1 MKQIPYILGLLL
13 ALILLCGMRVP
24 FLRCEAFVPGAPL
37 LYDEK
42 DYLHGARSFAAG
54 DTTSDTVE
62 AWIRAPATSWVLLT
76 VARLQ
81 GVPPALA
88 GCDFQLL
95 QIGMWALVMLLVA
108 SITAHLFDRRA
119 ALASALV
126 LALLPVAAS
135 VSLMIHADTLFS
147 LGLVATFWAL
157 LLYARRQRLIWLVVA
172 GLAAG
177 GSTLTRSLL
186 LPLLPLISLWLIAVA
201 SGGRGRPSSPQPA
214 SLAAAGEGEAEF
226 PPRLSQ
232 WERGQGGEG
241 RFGCFSARSL
251 AQLLLPCVLFVGLLA
266 LAITPWVWRNYQ
278 LYGGFIPS
286 DTTGAIN
293 LFRDNV
299 SGDDVNFTT
308 IRNQSPNPIG
318 RQRYATQ
325 RAWQAISAD
334 PASFARKF
342 VYSSL
347 IGWSPGDFRRTRTF
361 ISVLLERPRTASLLT
376 HLTMLLWLAVPLAVL
391 GMLFAP
397 RASRAARG
405 YRAVMLAMAL
415 LYTVLIGV
423 THFEE
428 RYRLPYLLLWLPYAG
443 WCLAHP
449 RLLLAQLRQP
459 AGVIAAGAIVV
470 VSLFY
475 IPLIWP
481 AQWDDARALALHAR
495 GLLRDRAGDL
505 AGALADQQ
513 VAAAL
518 QPELRE
524 ARVAA
529 ARLQA
534 RAGDPVGAE
543 QTLRAT
549 LRDADLLK
557 LRTPADA
564 TVALQQLLHA
574 QGRVAESTALDRAL
588 DPAIRRRAEALA
600 WGRGANAGP
609 ALRLGIDDLGLVSGF
624 YSSAEAQPFRWSG
637 PQARMLLVGS
647 GQYACLRATANRPP
661 DMPAPLVQ
669 LSARLDGGTA
679 VALPAI
685 RPPRQ
690 GWAWLCARLPAFVDA
705 GQANKIEL
713 DLRAPTYNPFAA
725 GLNND
730 ARDLGMAIS
739 DAELRA
745 GPLAID
751 PESGLLLDYAAAAP
765 EPSEGLRLLGI
776 SGAARGK
783 PGANVPITLWWH
795 AAQAPQ
801 PGVFTFLH
809 VLDPAGQKVA
819 DYNAPLAGDQR
830 PRPWVAAEPLLDQA
844 ALALPANLAP
854 GRYRLIGGAFD
865 PASGARLAQAELGT
879 FVVE

>member
-13 ALILLCGMRVP
+13 ALTLLVGMRLP

-62 AWIRAPATSWVLLT
+62 AWIRAPATSWLLLT

-95 QIGMWALVMLLVA
+95 QIGMWALILLLVA
-108 SITAHLFDRRA
+108 VITAQLFDRRA
-119 ALASALV
+119 ALASVLV
-126 LALLPVAAS
+126 LALLPVATS
-135 VSLMIHADTLFS
+135 VTLMIHADTLFS

-157 LLYARRQRLIWLVVA
+157 LRYARQQRLIWLVVA

-186 LPLLPLISLWLIAVA
+186 LPLLPLLSIWLIAVA
-201 SGGRGRPSSPQPA
+201 
-214 SLAAAGEGEAEF
+214 
-226 PPRLSQ
+226 
-232 WERGQGGEG
+232 WERAGYP
-241 RFGCFSARSL
+241 RHFSSRSL
-251 AQLLLPCVLFVGLLA
+251 LQLLLPCVLFVGLLA

-299 SGDDVNFTT
+299 SGTDVNFTT
-308 IRNQSPNPIG
+308 IRNQSPNPVG

-325 RAWQAISAD
+325 RAWQAITAE
-334 PASFARKF
+334 PAIFARKF

-347 IGWSPGDFRRTRTF
+347 IGWSPGDFQHTRTF

-376 HLTMLLWLAVPLAVL
+376 HLTMLLWLTVPLTVL

-397 RASRAARG
+397 RASPAARG

-449 RLLLAQLRQP
+449 RALLERLRRPSGLLA
-459 AGVIAAGAIVV
+459 VGAIVA

-481 AQWDDARALALHAR
+481 VQSDDAQALAFHAR
-495 GLLRDRAGDL
+495 GLLRDRTGDL

-513 VAAAL
+513 LAAAL

-529 ARLQA
+529 AQLQA
-534 RAGDPVGAE
+534 HTGDQAGAE
-543 QTLRAT
+543 QTLRAI
-549 LRDADLLK
+549 LRDAELLK
-557 LRTPADA
+557 QRTPADA
-564 TVALQQLLHA
+564 TVALQQLLHS
-574 QGRVAESTALDRAL
+574 QGRTAESAALDSAL
-588 DPAIRRRAEALA
+588 DPAIRRRAEVLA
-600 WGRGANAGP
+600 WERGVTPGP
-609 ALRLGIDDLGLVSGF
+609 ALRLGIDDLGLISGF
-624 YSSAEAQPFRWSG
+624 YSSAEEQPFRWSG
-637 PQARMLLVGS
+637 SHAQMLLAGP

-669 LSARLDGGTA
+669 LSARRDGSA
-679 VALPAI
+679 VVALQSI

-690 GWAWLCARLPAFVDA
+690 GWAWLCAQLPTPADA
-705 GQANKIEL
+705 AQTNQIEL
-713 DLRAPTYNPFAA
+713 ELHTPTYNPFVA
-725 GLNND
+725 GLDND
-730 ARDLGMAIS
+730 ARDLGLAIS
-739 DAELRA
+739 DVELRA
-745 GPLAID
+745 GPLALD
-751 PESGLLLDYAAAAP
+751 PASGLLLDYVAATP
-765 EPSEGLRLLGI
+765 EPAEGLRLLGI
-776 SGAARGK
+776 SGLARGK
-783 PGANVPITLWWH
+783 PGANVSLTLWWR
-795 AAQAPQ
+795 AAQAPPQ
-801 PGVFTFLH
+801 GVFTFLH
-809 VLDPAGQKVA
+809 LLDAAGQKVA
-819 DYNAPLAGDQR
+819 EYNAPLAGDQR
-830 PRPWVAAEPLLDQA
+830 PRPWVVAEPLLDQA
-844 ALALPANLAP
+844 ALALPANLPP
-854 GRYRLIGGAFD
+854 GQYRLIGGAFD
-865 PASGARLAQAELGT
+865 LASGVRLAQAELGT
-879 FVVE
+879 FVIE

>member
-1 MKQIPYILGLLL
+1 MKQIPYIVGLLL
-13 ALILLCGMRVP
+13 ALTLLVGVRLP

-62 AWIRAPATSWVLLT
+62 AWIRAPATAWLLLT

-88 GCDFQLL
+88 GCGFQLL
-95 QIGMWALVMLLVA
+95 QLGMWALVLLLVA
-108 SITAHLFDRRA
+108 AITAQLFDRRA

-126 LALLPVAAS
+126 LALLPVATS
-135 VSLMIHADTLFS
+135 VTLMIHADTLFS

-157 LLYARRQRLIWLVVA
+157 LLYARRQQLIWLVVA

-186 LPLLPLISLWLIAVA
+186 LPLLPLLSLWLLAVA
-201 SGGRGRPSSPQPA
+201 
-214 SLAAAGEGEAEF
+214 
-226 PPRLSQ
+226 
-232 WERGQGGEG
+232 WERAGFP
-241 RFGCFSARSL
+241 RRFSARSMV
-251 AQLLLPCVLFVGLLA
+251 QLLLPCALFVGLLA
-266 LAITPWVWRNYQ
+266 LAISPWVWRNYH

-299 SGDDVNFTT
+299 SGTDVNFTT
-308 IRNQSPNPIG
+308 IRRHSPNPVG
-318 RQRYATQ
+318 RQRYATW
-325 RAWQAISAD
+325 RAWQAISAE
-334 PASFARKF
+334 PVVFARKF
-342 VYSSL
+342 IYSSL
-347 IGWSPGDFRRTRTF
+347 IGWSPGDFQHTRTF

-376 HLTMLLWLAVPLAVL
+376 HVTILLWLAVPLAVL

-397 RASRAARG
+397 RISPAARG

-449 RLLLAQLRQP
+449 RTLLARLRRP
-459 AGVIAAGAIVV
+459 AGLLAVGAIVV

-475 IPLIWP
+475 IPLLWP
-481 AQWDDARALALHAR
+481 VQWDDARALALHGR

-513 VAAAL
+513 AAAAL

-529 ARLQA
+529 AQLQA
-534 RAGDPVGAE
+534 RAGDQTGAE

-549 LRDADLLK
+549 LRHADALK

-564 TVALQQLLHA
+564 TVVLQQLLHA
-574 QGRVAESTALDRAL
+574 QGRIAESTALDSAL

-600 WGRGANAGP
+600 WRRGATLAP

-624 YSSAEAQPFRWSG
+624 YSSAEEQPFRWSG
-637 PQARMLLVGS
+637 PRAQMLLAGS
-647 GQYACLRATANRPP
+647 GQYACLRATANRSL

-669 LSARLDGGTA
+669 LSARLDGGAA
-679 VALPAI
+679 VALPSI

-690 GWAWLCARLPAFVDA
+690 GWAWLCAPLPAQTDSKQTNQV
-705 GQANKIEL
+705 EL
-713 DLRAPTYNPFAA
+713 ELRAPTFNPFAA
-725 GLNND
+725 GMDND
-730 ARDLGMAIS
+730 ARDLGLAIS
-739 DAELRA
+739 DVELRT
-745 GPLAID
+745 GPLLLD
-751 PESGLLLDYAAAAP
+751 PESGLLLDYVAAGP
-765 EPSEGLRLLGI
+765 EPAEGLRLLGI
-776 SGAARGK
+776 SGLGRGK
-783 PGANVPITLWWH
+783 PGANVPIALWWR
-795 AAQAPQ
+795 AAQAPPQ
-801 PGVFTFLH
+801 GVFTFLH
-809 VLDPAGQKVA
+809 LLDAAGQRVA
-819 DYNAPLAGDQR
+819 EYNAPLAGDQR
-830 PRPWVAAEPLLDQA
+830 PRPWVVAEPLLDQA

-854 GRYRLIGGAFD
+854 GEYRLIGGAFD
-865 PASGARLAQAELGT
+865 LASGARLAQAELGT
-879 FVVE
+879 LVVE

>member
-1 MKQIPYILGLLL
+1 MKRTPYILGLLL
-13 ALILLCGMRVP
+13 ALTLLVGMRLP

-95 QIGMWALVMLLVA
+95 QIAMWALILLLVA
-108 SITAHLFDRRA
+108 SISAQLFDRRT

-126 LALLPVAAS
+126 LALLPVATS
-135 VSLMIHADTLFS
+135 VTLMIHADTLFS

-157 LLYARRQRLIWLVVA
+157 LLYAQQQRLIWLVVA

-186 LPLLPLISLWLIAVA
+186 LPLLPLLSIWLVVVA
-201 SGGRGRPSSPQPA
+201 WERMGWQWRPSPPGPLSRRRRRGGEETPSSPIATGEGGWGDEGWPT
-214 SLAAAGEGEAEF
+214 AGEG
-226 PPRLSQ
+226 
-232 WERGQGGEG
+232 
-241 RFGCFSARSL
+241 
-251 AQLLLPCVLFVGLLA
+251 LLRVAKLFLPCALFVGLLA

-299 SGDDVNFTT
+299 SGTDVNFNT
-308 IRNQSPNPIG
+308 IRRQSPNPID
-318 RQRYATQ
+318 RQRYATW
-325 RAWQAISAD
+325 RAWQAISAE
-334 PASFARKF
+334 PAAFARKF

-347 IGWSPGDFRRTRTF
+347 IGWSPGDFQHTRTF
-361 ISVLLERPRTASLLT
+361 ISALLERPRTASLLT
-376 HLTMLLWLAVPLAVL
+376 HLTMLLWLTVPLTVL

-397 RASRAARG
+397 RRSPAARG

-449 RLLLAQLRQP
+449 RALVEQLRRP
-459 AGVIAAGAIVV
+459 AGLLVVATIVV

-481 AQWDDARALALHAR
+481 NQWDDARALALHAR

-513 VAAAL
+513 AAAAL

-524 ARVAA
+524 ARIAA
-529 ARLQA
+529 AQLQA
-534 RAGDPVGAE
+534 RAGDQAGAE
-543 QTLRAT
+543 RTLRAT

-564 TVALQQLLHA
+564 TV
-574 QGRVAESTALDRAL
+574 
-588 DPAIRRRAEALA
+588 
-600 WGRGANAGP
+600 
-609 ALRLGIDDLGLVSGF
+609 
-624 YSSAEAQPFRWSG
+624 
-637 PQARMLLVGS
+637 
-647 GQYACLRATANRPP
+647 
-661 DMPAPLVQ
+661 
-669 LSARLDGGTA
+669 
-679 VALPAI
+679 
-685 RPPRQ
+685 
-690 GWAWLCARLPAFVDA
+690 
-705 GQANKIEL
+705 
-713 DLRAPTYNPFAA
+713 
-725 GLNND
+725 
-730 ARDLGMAIS
+730 
-739 DAELRA
+739 
-745 GPLAID
+745 
-751 PESGLLLDYAAAAP
+751 
-765 EPSEGLRLLGI
+765 
-776 SGAARGK
+776 
-783 PGANVPITLWWH
+783 
-795 AAQAPQ
+795 
-801 PGVFTFLH
+801 
-809 VLDPAGQKVA
+809 
-819 DYNAPLAGDQR
+819 
-830 PRPWVAAEPLLDQA
+830 
-844 ALALPANLAP
+844 
-854 GRYRLIGGAFD
+854 
-865 PASGARLAQAELGT
+865 
-879 FVVE
+879 